1 MGRELANAN
10 MEALKGK
17 STITDLSEKAVNVE
31 GKEIETMG
39 NEVVVDEK
47 KQYEN
52 AWAKVMQGKKL
63 DSNEQVLFD
72 KVNSSLENAYTHTTG
87 NTPTLIPESV
97 VAGIWSRAEEMYPL
111 LADVK
116 KV

>member
-1 MGRELANAN
+1 M
-10 MEALKGK
+10 
-17 STITDLSEKAVNVE
+17 
-31 GKEIETMG
+31 IETMG
-39 NEVVVDEK
+39 NEAVIDEK

-63 DSNEQVLFD
+63 DTKEQELFD
-72 KVNSSLENAYTHTTG
+72 KTNSKFENAYTHGTS

-116 KV
+116 KYNVKELVINTAIAAGDAW